1 MVHLPHNGRLTA
13 IRFFIIALLMLL
25 AAPAALHAQYARHA
39 PTGEDVATI
48 LSEATRTSDFWSA
61 ATGSVV
67 SEELMAT
74 SIENGLSLDEAE
86 ALKRKGRALLI
97 TGGALGITGAA
108 LYGSS
113 FTMVSDSTSIG
124 GVFSVGGIM
133 IFASAISY
141 CIIGTSKYVKGKK
154 AILSAQAGTIALNF

>member
-1 MVHLPHNGRLTA
+1 MKH
-13 IRFFIIALLMLL
+13 FIITLLMLL
-25 AAPAALHAQYARHA
+25 AAPAALHAQYARQA

-48 LSEATRTSDFWSA
+48 LYETTGTSNIWSVTNGSIISEGQT
-61 ATGSVV
+61 
-67 SEELMAT
+67 T

-124 GVFSVGGIM
+124 GVFSVGGIL

-141 CIIGTSKYVKGKK
+141 CIIGTSQYVKGKK